1 MISVALV
8 AVTATWG
15 ASELIPTSDARGPG
29 APAVEPVPGCDDAA
43 TTSEVAPSPTTS
55 PEEEATPDAPPAG
68 AGKSRRTRKPAPME
82 APAAEMPLPPPG
94 EPLEPTPPVRP
105 SRVGRQE
112 APTPVEVKPP
122 VPSRVGRQEAP
133 TPVEVKPPVPSRVG
147 RQEVPAPAP
156 AEVKPPAPSRVG
168 RQEVPAP
175 APKPTPA
182 PKAARRVELTD
193 ITYRGNAPLE
203 HEQREL
209 FYQMAWTQFEALLPQ
224 LEACGRDTVRYDVN
238 LDCTTKAEYWQQFRQ
253 VFVFLMSNGT
263 IDKDLTNG
271 CFRERLA
278 GAPMPIGKTHPE
290 LWEVSYKV
298 LRRFKPNPD
307 GGALCPYKGLAE

>member
-8 AVTATWG
+8 AVVATWG
-15 ASELIPTSDARGPG
+15 ATELIPTSDARGPG

-68 AGKSRRTRKPAPME
+68 AGKSRRTRKPTAPRE
-82 APAAEMPLPPPG
+82 APAAEMPLPPV
-94 EPLEPTPPVRP
+94 EPQEPPPPVR
-105 SRVGRQE
+105 
-112 APTPVEVKPP
+112 
-122 VPSRVGRQEAP
+122 PSRVGRQEAP

-156 AEVKPPAPSRVG
+156 
-168 RQEVPAP
+168 
-175 APKPTPA
+175 KPTPAPA

-193 ITYRGNAPLE
+193 IKYRGNAPLE